1 MKCEVLERKFSRMCH
16 QKRNW
21 ERRAPQSNLEEFGI
35 PVTFNFSKPP
45 LEIARWW

>member
-1 MKCEVLERKFSRMCH
+1 MKCQVLERKFSRMCH

-21 ERRAPQSNLEEFGI
+21 ERRAPQSNLRKIGI